1 MPFEVLTIPPF
12 NRQLKRLI
20 KKYPDFKKDMYDLG
34 KSLSINP
41 QQGVAIGKCCYK
53 IRMAF
58 RLKGKG
64 KSGGARVITCLDRS
78 QQKVYLLAI
87 YNKSEVDTMLDAQ
100 IEDRLKHIHNS

>member
-1 MPFEVLTIPPF
+1 
-12 NRQLKRLI
+12 
-20 KKYPDFKKDMYDLG
+20 MYDLG